1 MGLGDQGHADGG
13 RRENDAQDDRVE
25 HDDPEIA
32 GPAPR
37 ATDALSA
44 PRRQDLPRRHGGKN
58 AGEGTKTDERLMR
71 EEGGKH
77 GPIYGMRREE

>member
-1 MGLGDQGHADGG
+1 M
-13 RRENDAQDDRVE
+13 RKMMRVE

-37 ATDALSA
+37 PTDALRA
-44 PRRQDLPRRHGGKN
+44 PRRQELPCRHGGKN
-58 AGEGTKTDERLMR
+58 AGEGAKTDERLML
-71 EEGGKH
+71 EERGGNH